1 MKVLRMLTHWELS
14 VLGNSLVGIVGMGGQ
29 LDLMIL
35 EVSSDLNDSMIL

>member
-14 VLGNSLVGIVGMGGQ
+14 VLGNGLVGIVGMGGQ